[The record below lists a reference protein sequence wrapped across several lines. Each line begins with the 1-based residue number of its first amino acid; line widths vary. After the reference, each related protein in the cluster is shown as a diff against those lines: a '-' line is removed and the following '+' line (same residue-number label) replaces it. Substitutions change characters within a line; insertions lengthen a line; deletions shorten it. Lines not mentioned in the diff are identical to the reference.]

1 MTRKSYTNAEKKEIL
16 IRAMAI
22 GVGKAAK
29 EYDMSYQTLLNWWK
43 KKEEFLGDQSV
54 SGSDT
59 DEKIQYVQAEIDNL
73 NEAIKAKKA
82 ELKELLKQKTK
93 EAREEAKRKEKEAKA
108 EAKRKVEEEKKQLL
122 NALMDSGKSIDEIM
136 AFLNAGE

>member
-59 DEKIQYVQAEIDNL
+59 DEKIQYVQAEIDDL

-82 ELKELLKQKTK
+82 ELKELLKQKAK

>member
-59 DEKIQYVQAEIDNL
+59 DEKIQYVQAEIDDL

-82 ELKELLKQKTK
+82 ELKELLKQKAK

-108 EAKRKVEEEKKQLL
+108 EAERKVEEEKKQLL
-122 NALMDSGKSIDEIM
+122 NALMESGKSIDEIM

>member
-16 IRAMAI
+16 IRAVEI

-59 DEKIQYVQAEIDNL
+59 DEKIQYVQAEIDDL
-73 NEAIKAKKA
+73 NEAVKAKKA
-82 ELKELLKQKTK
+82 ELKELLKQKAK

-108 EAKRKVEEEKKQLL
+108 EAERKVEEEKKQLL
-122 NALMDSGKSIDEIM
+122 NALMESGKSIDEIM

>member
-59 DEKIQYVQAEIDNL
+59 DEKIQYVQAEIDDL
-73 NEAIKAKKA
+73 NEAVKAKKA
-82 ELKELLKQKTK
+82 ELKELLKQKAK

-122 NALMDSGKSIDEIM
+122 NALMESGKSIDEIM

>member
-59 DEKIQYVQAEIDNL
+59 DEKIQYVQAEIDDL

-82 ELKELLKQKTK
+82 ELKELLKQKAK

-108 EAKRKVEEEKKQLL
+108 EAERKVEEEKKQLL

>member
-59 DEKIQYVQAEIDNL
+59 DEKIQYVQAEIDDL
-73 NEAIKAKKA
+73 NEAVKAKKA
-82 ELKELLKQKTK
+82 ELKELLKQKAK

-108 EAKRKVEEEKKQLL
+108 EAERKVEEEKKQLL
-122 NALMDSGKSIDEIM
+122 NALMESGKSIDEIM

>member
-59 DEKIQYVQAEIDNL
+59 DEKIQYVQAEIDDL
-73 NEAIKAKKA
+73 NEAVKAKKA
-82 ELKELLKQKTK
+82 ELKEKKHGKKQ
-93 EAREEAKRKEKEAKA
+93 R
-108 EAKRKVEEEKKQLL
+108 EKKKKPRQKQ
-122 NALMDSGKSIDEIM
+122 SEK
-136 AFLNAGE
+136 

>member
-59 DEKIQYVQAEIDNL
+59 DEKIQYVQAEIDEL

-82 ELKELLKQKTK
+82 ELKELLKQKAK

-108 EAKRKVEEEKKQLL
+108 EAERKVEEEKKQLL
-122 NALMDSGKSIDEIM
+122 NALMESGKSIDEIM

>member
-82 ELKELLKQKTK
+82 ELKELLKQKAK

>member
-59 DEKIQYVQAEIDNL
+59 DEKIQYVQAEIDDL

-108 EAKRKVEEEKKQLL
+108 EANRKVEEEKKQLL

>member
-1 MTRKSYTNAEKKEIL
+1 MTRKSYTNEKKKEIL

-59 DEKIQYVQAEIDNL
+59 DEKIQYVQAEIDDL
-73 NEAIKAKKA
+73 NEAVKAKKA
-82 ELKELLKQKTK
+82 ELKELLKQKAK

>member
-82 ELKELLKQKTK
+82 ELKELLKQKAK

-108 EAKRKVEEEKKQLL
+108 EAERKVEEEKKQLL
-122 NALMDSGKSIDEIM
+122 NALMESGKSIDEIM

>member
-108 EAKRKVEEEKKQLL
+108 EAERKVEEEKKHLL
-122 NALMDSGKSIDEIM
+122 NALMESGKSIDEIM

>member
-1 MTRKSYTNAEKKEIL
+1 MTRKSYTDAEKREIL
-16 IRAMAI
+16 IRAVEI

-59 DEKIQYVQAEIDNL
+59 DEKIQYVQAEIDDL
-73 NEAIKAKKA
+73 NEAVKAKKA
-82 ELKELLKQKTK
+82 ELKELLKQKAK

-108 EAKRKVEEEKKQLL
+108 EAERKVEEEKKQLL
-122 NALMDSGKSIDEIM
+122 NALMESGKSIDEIM

>member
-54 SGSDT
+54 FGSDT
-59 DEKIQYVQAEIDNL
+59 DEKIQYVQAEIDEL

-82 ELKELLKQKTK
+82 ELKELLKQKAK

-108 EAKRKVEEEKKQLL
+108 EAERKVEEEKKQLL
-122 NALMDSGKSIDEIM
+122 NALMESGKSIDEIM

>member
-59 DEKIQYVQAEIDNL
+59 DEKIQYVEAE
-73 NEAIKAKKA
+73 
-82 ELKELLKQKTK
+82 
-93 EAREEAKRKEKEAKA
+93 
-108 EAKRKVEEEKKQLL
+108 RKVEEEKKQLL
-122 NALMDSGKSIDEIM
+122 NALMESGKSIDEIM